1 MSEVRISEKAQW
13 KRPFTVKRYIHPP
26 MSEEV
31 VMMWPDGKIMF
42 EGVDSERYPWE
53 YEASAFKILIG
64 EDNEEIDFKKI
75 KYETR
80 QDGVPVHAFGYLKD
94 GAELR
99 MESFCTVEKSPVSYS
114 RLTFRNKTEEEIR
127 GKYSF
132 ILRTGTMVLLMGV
145 EQDGYAHL
153 NTNLGNWGFI
163 PTEFQYE
170 NGRVY
175 DKAVTMELFG
185 AEDCALTWVGNV
197 AGIPWRYRGVLQA
210 EIVLPPR
217 GEKDLYIAFYRTGKG
232 HAERDY
238 EKEKKKTEKFW
249 EEELSKIRVYPKT
262 RGKRNDGMY
271 RTLVANSLQMFAYP
285 KGKDYVIP
293 RQGGTQNNIWP
304 AEAVYM
310 LKALDRIGGYS
321 AYTEKVIEFYLE
333 KLYISKG
340 KERGSFKTMSGS
352 IGWASDTAAILET
365 IAWHIYY
372 GTRKDYEKYRGY
384 ACESYRWIERKR
396 RTTLK
401 GEYFGKGL
409 FPPMRSCDWAEVK
422 QTWTKTDVFNLQAIR
437 ALMKAFEK
445 YKDPWFG
452 KITKNYEE
460 YLNRMKEAFCKI
472 AKANEGKDEIVVP
485 MHLGEKVSDPQTDG
499 PFIADGVNLIVN
511 EVCEAKSEDAYK
523 IEKYYTN
530 RCMFQNGLHG
540 LMNCGLMPGHQWDP
554 WAGHVWY
561 TGFVEEGW
569 FNVFL
574 KQGRK
579 KEAEETLK
587 AQLKYSM
594 TPEYYV
600 CERYCDNDP
609 YFVPWLPNASGNGRL
624 INMLCDFYEN
634 KEV

>member
-80 QDGVPVHAFGYLKD
+80 QDGVPVHAFRYLKD
-94 GAELR
+94 GTELR
-99 MESFCTVEKSPVSYS
+99 MESFCTVERSPVSYS

-132 ILRTGTMVLLMGV
+132 ILRTGIMVLLMGV

-217 GEKDLYIAFYRTGKG
+217 GEKDLYIAFYRTGKEP
-232 HAERDY
+232 AERDY
-238 EKEKKKTEKFW
+238 EKEKKKTVKFW

-293 RQGGTQNNIWP
+293 RQGGN
-304 AEAVYM
+304 AEQYLAGGSRIYVKGVGQDRGIFGIYGKSNRILSGKVVYIGGERERRFQDNVR
-310 LKALDRIGGYS
+310 LDRLGKRYGCNIGNDRM
-321 AYTEKVIEFYLE
+321 AYILRN
-333 KLYISKG
+333 
-340 KERGSFKTMSGS
+340 KER
-352 IGWASDTAAILET
+352 L
-365 IAWHIYY
+365 
-372 GTRKDYEKYRGY
+372 
-384 ACESYRWIERKR
+384 
-396 RTTLK
+396 
-401 GEYFGKGL
+401 
-409 FPPMRSCDWAEVK
+409 
-422 QTWTKTDVFNLQAIR
+422 
-437 ALMKAFEK
+437 
-445 YKDPWFG
+445 
-452 KITKNYEE
+452 
-460 YLNRMKEAFCKI
+460 
-472 AKANEGKDEIVVP
+472 
-485 MHLGEKVSDPQTDG
+485 
-499 PFIADGVNLIVN
+499 
-511 EVCEAKSEDAYK
+511 
-523 IEKYYTN
+523 
-530 RCMFQNGLHG
+530 
-540 LMNCGLMPGHQWDP
+540 
-554 WAGHVWY
+554 
-561 TGFVEEGW
+561 
-569 FNVFL
+569 
-574 KQGRK
+574 
-579 KEAEETLK
+579 
-587 AQLKYSM
+587 
-594 TPEYYV
+594 
-600 CERYCDNDP
+600 
-609 YFVPWLPNASGNGRL
+609 
-624 INMLCDFYEN
+624 
-634 KEV
+634 